1 VQDGAATPPGPSFDS
16 GGFAA
21 PGDPGPVPPCGGHR
35 PDFEAVLSAPATV
48 RGPSRARV
56 LVAGIGN
63 IFFADDGFGPEVA
76 RRLGEEELPDWV
88 KVEDFG
94 IRSIHLAYELME
106 GYDELVLIDAT
117 PRKEDEPGT
126 VYLIEPDFSELE
138 GTLLDAHTMNPAT
151 VFSMLDNLGGEPPR
165 TVIVGVEP
173 LSDDEDIGLSPPV
186 AAAVDAAVQT
196 VKEVLA
202 GMSYGANGAP
212 GPTTRAQEPGA
223 QD

>member
-1 VQDGAATPPGPSFDS
+1 MLDLAASAGRGDSGDAPPGD
-16 GGFAA
+16 G
-21 PGDPGPVPPCGGHR
+21 
-35 PDFEAVLSAPATV
+35 SAPERLHLEAMLAAEGT
-48 RGPSRARV
+48 GPRPPRARV

-76 RRLGEEELPDWV
+76 RRLGDEELPEWV

-117 PRKEDEPGT
+117 PRKEGEPGT
-126 VYLIEPDFSELE
+126 VYLIEPDLSQLQ

-173 LSDDEDIGLSPPV
+173 LSDDEEIGLSPPV
-186 AAAVDAAVQT
+186 AAAVGEAVRM

-202 GMSYGANGAP
+202 DMPYGSNGAP
-212 GPTTRAQEPGA
+212 GTTPREQKLGVRE
-223 QD
+223 

>member
-1 VQDGAATPPGPSFDS
+1 
-16 GGFAA
+16 
-21 PGDPGPVPPCGGHR
+21 
-35 PDFEAVLSAPATV
+35 
-48 RGPSRARV
+48 
-56 LVAGIGN
+56 
-63 IFFADDGFGPEVA
+63 
-76 RRLGEEELPDWV
+76 V

-117 PRKEDEPGT
+117 RRKEDEPGT
-126 VYLIEPDFSELE
+126 VYLIEPDLSQLE

-173 LSDDEDIGLSPPV
+173 LSDDEEIGLTPPV
-186 AAAVDAAVQT
+186 AAAVGEAVRM

-202 GMSYGANGAP
+202 DMPYGGNGGPGNAP
-212 GPTTRAQEPGA
+212 RERKLGVQE
-223 QD
+223 

>member
-1 VQDGAATPPGPSFDS
+1 MGSATEDAEDLGALLAAAS
-16 GGFAA
+16 AA
-21 PGDPGPVPPCGGHR
+21 PP
-35 PDFEAVLSAPATV
+35 
-48 RGPSRARV
+48 PSRPRV

-76 RRLGEEELPDWV
+76 TRLGAEDLPGWV

-117 PRKEDEPGT
+117 PRMQDRPGT
-126 VYLIEPDFSELE
+126 VYLIEPDLSNLE
-138 GTLLDAHTMNPAT
+138 STLLDAHTMNPAA
-151 VFSMLDNLGGEPPR
+151 VFSMLDNLGGEPPT

-173 LSDDEDIGLSPPV
+173 LSDDEEIGLSPPV
-186 AAAVDAAVQT
+186 AAAVDEAVRL

-202 GMSYGANGAP
+202 AMPYGGDGAP
-212 GPTTRAQEPGA
+212 DHAVGAQEPVA
-223 QD
+223 QEPVAQE